1 MFYTLCSMVLCWPAR
16 FMEFPKYSFYLCHY
30 YPQFY
35 LFFYGFYLVLFGI
48 QTDTQDQNVDNYV
61 FWKMSRFVATCST
74 VTKISQK
81 GFMAKML
88 DFWRSL
94 LFLSDH
100 SKIVLCCVSF
110 PWHSTAGFMRFTNGW
125 WLLISITTEG
135 VIHDFYFQALINTRT
150 SDDFLDWFE
159 IQSMKDMSN

>member
-1 MFYTLCSMVLCWPAR
+1 MVLCWPAR
-16 FMEFPKYSFYLCHY
+16 FMEFSKYSFYLCHY

-35 LFFYGFYLVLFGI
+35 LFFFGFYLVLFGI